1 MSKSGAE
8 RALRNFYEFGDED
21 LDANRQGQLTEK
33 QLQEIQGRN
42 NTFHML
48 GYGVGGAAMLL
59 ALLLVGLFCL
69 VLLLWVLSKSWA
81 GAAAG
86 IPAFVGGILVLGG
99 GGFWFMRF
107 MLAKAKS
114 NYVLRSTRGPVHL
127 SAVNVSTRRGSYQE
141 SHMEIG
147 GVLFVLEDEL
157 VGKIK
162 EGEDYAVYYLDY
174 QGGSEGIIQSL
185 EKFD

>member
-1 MSKSGAE
+1 MSQASADK
-8 RALRNFYEFGDED
+8 ALRNFYEFNDDVLE
-21 LDANRQGQLTEK
+21 ANRQGQLTEN

-42 NTFHML
+42 NTFRLL

-69 VLLLWVLSKSWA
+69 TMSLWLISKSWA

-86 IPAFVGGILVLGG
+86 IPIFIISIPLLGG

-114 NYVLRSTRGPVHL
+114 KYVLRSTRGPVHL
-127 SAVNVSTRRGSYQE
+127 RAVNVRTRRGSYQE
-141 SHMEIG
+141 SQMEIG

-157 VGKIK
+157 VGKIQ

-174 QGGSEGIIQSL
+174 QDGSEGIIQSL
-185 EKFD
+185 ERFA